1 MLGLELIVALGAAVV
16 LGSLLAPHVRVS
28 QPVVLIA
35 CGLALSL
42 IPVFRGV
49 GLPPETVLLLFLPA
63 LLYWESLTTSLREI
77 RRFIRGIM
85 LSATLLVVIT
95 AAAVAAVAHALG
107 LDWGSA
113 WILGAAVAPTDA
125 TAVAALGKA
134 LPRRQITVLRAES
147 LINDGTALVVYGV
160 ALSAAAGAGEF
171 SVLLVTG
178 EFLYSFLGGA
188 AVGVAAGWAMLEA
201 RRRIEN
207 ALVGNAATIL
217 TPFVAFLGAEL
228 VHASAVLAVVACGLY
243 LSRTAPLAVSAYTRQ
258 QTIAVWSLAS
268 FMLNGALFVLVG
280 LQLPAAAAG
289 LWASEGRA
297 GGQAIGQVLLVGVA
311 VYAAIL
317 MTRLAVLVLSAYVI
331 RAVDRRPYQRQLRT
345 TNRARVMSTTAGFRG
360 AVSLAVALSI
370 PDGGQ
375 YPGRNAIVFVT
386 AFVVVAS
393 LVVQGLALPT
403 VIRWARIPTDTSV
416 TEELMLA
423 KRTAAEEAFRALPD
437 LARELRIDDEV
448 LERVHAEYDEHL
460 AAMNAGFDDSQDPAV
475 VRTRQY
481 TRLRLALISHKRA
494 TVVRLRDARTID
506 DTVLRTIQ
514 NQLDAEELRLAR
526 PQETE

>member
-1 MLGLELIVALGAAVV
+1 MLGLELIVALGAAIVA
-16 LGSLLAPHVRVS
+16 GSLFAPRLRIS
-28 QPVVLIA
+28 QPVVLVA
-35 CGLALSL
+35 LGAALAL
-42 IPVFRGV
+42 IPVFRGI

-77 RRFIRGIM
+77 RRFIRGVT
-85 LSATLLVVIT
+85 LSATILVVVT
-95 AAAVAAVAHALG
+95 AAAVAWVAHALG
-107 LDWGSA
+107 MDWGSA

-125 TAVAALGKA
+125 TAVAALGRA
-134 LPRRQITVLRAES
+134 LPRRQLTTLRAES

-160 ALSAAAGAGEF
+160 ALSAAAGGGAING
-171 SVLLVTG
+171 LAVTG
-178 EFLYSFLGGA
+178 EFVYSFVGGTV
-188 AVGVAAGWAMLEA
+188 VGVAVGWAMLWV
-201 RRRIEN
+201 RRRIDN
-207 ALVGNAATIL
+207 ALVGNAATLL

-228 VHASAVLAVVACGLY
+228 IDASAVLAVVACGLY
-243 LSRTAPLAVSAYTRQ
+243 LSQTAPLAVSAYTRQ
-258 QTIAVWSLAS
+258 QTVAVWSLAC
-268 FMLNGALFVLVG
+268 FFLNGALFVLVG
-280 LQLPAAAAG
+280 LQIPSAVSGIAAAG
-289 LWASEGRA
+289 
-297 GGQAIGQVLLVGVA
+297 GQRMGWILLTGAA

-317 MTRLAVLVLSAYVI
+317 VTRLAVLIVSAYII

-375 YPGRNAIVFVT
+375 YPGRDSIVFVT

-393 LVVQGLALPT
+393 LVVQGFALPK
-403 VIRWARIPTDTSV
+403 VIRWARIPEDTGMA
-416 TEELMLA
+416 EELMLA

-437 LARELRIDDEV
+437 LARELRVDDEV

-460 AAMNAGFDDSQDPAV
+460 AAMNTGFDDSDDPAV

-481 TRLRLALISHKRA
+481 TRLRLALIGHKRA
-494 TVVRLRDARTID
+494 TVVRLRDERTID
-506 DTVLRTIQ
+506 DTVLRRIQ
-514 NQLDAEELRLAR
+514 AQLDAEELRLAR